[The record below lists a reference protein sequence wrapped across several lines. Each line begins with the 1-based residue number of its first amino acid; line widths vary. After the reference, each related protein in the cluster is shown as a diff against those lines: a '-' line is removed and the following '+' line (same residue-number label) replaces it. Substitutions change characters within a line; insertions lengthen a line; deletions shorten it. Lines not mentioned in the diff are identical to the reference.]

1 MASTDCRRISLNFS
15 DPNRSNNVI
24 TKSGSLR
31 LVQSALQY
39 VPRLFPSDDHHTASV
54 PNSDLHLIIYQD
66 EIPEAPCAVWEVYL
80 RHTTLPLRQKPIL
93 QALNMQYLLPITNM

>member
-1 MASTDCRRISLNFS
+1 MAVTDCRRISLEFS
-15 DPNRSNNVI
+15 DPKSRNNVI
-24 TKSGSLR
+24 SP
-31 LVQSALQY
+31 LVEFALQY

-80 RHTTLPLRQKPIL
+80 RHTILPLRQKTTL
-93 QALNMQYLLPITNM
+93 QALSMQHLLPIIDM